1 MGRSLPA
8 TLTSYDVLK
17 SVMVAAM
24 IADHIGAFFFPEQMW
39 LKIVGRCSLPTWFF
53 LIGYARGREI
63 GPGMVAGGLALLAG
77 SMVSG
82 QTVFPLNIL
91 FTLMAVRLAL
101 GPVMRVAALNVV
113 LFWAVAAAAAL
124 LIPQSRSLADYGT
137 MGLLFAMFGWLAR
150 RQPERRT
157 LAATFIAFCTAVYTS
172 TQWAI
177 FPFTDLQ
184 AAAVA
189 AGTGAVLFGLSAFRP
204 AALPRLDAALPAPVR
219 GLAKLFGRRTLLMY
233 VLQILAIEAAAMI
246 LNPGQFV
253 FLGWGWS
260 YFPLPFIAP

>member
-1 MGRSLPA
+1 MGKVLPA

-17 SVMVAAM
+17 SVMIAAM

-39 LKIVGRCSLPTWFF
+39 LKVVGRCSLPTWFF
-53 LIGYARGREI
+53 LIGYARGRKI
-63 GPGMVAGGLALLAG
+63 GPGLIAGALALLAG
-77 SMVSG
+77 SMLSG

-101 GPVMRVAALNVV
+101 RPVMRVAGLHVI

-124 LIPQSRSLADYGT
+124 LIPQSRALADYGT
-137 MGLLFAMFGWLAR
+137 MGLLFAIFGWLSR
-150 RQPERRT
+150 QQPERQM
-157 LAATFIAFCTAVYTS
+157 LIATFIAFCTAVYTS
-172 TQWAI
+172 TQWAL
-177 FPFTDLQ
+177 FPFTDMQ
-184 AAAVA
+184 AAVVAV
-189 AGTGAVLFGLSAFRP
+189 GTGAVMFGLSAFRP
-204 AALPRLDAALPAPVR
+204 ATMPRLDAALPAPLRNLVM
-219 GLAKLFGRRTLLMY
+219 LFGRRTLLMY